1 MLPIRPAALYLVEIP
16 DSGAAMRKA
25 IAATGLATALLVS
38 SVTAATAGDG
48 GYGYDGYHYDGYRD
62 HRGPGPVLGFAGDV
76 LRGAVRIATLPLTL
90 IADVGRDGWHDGHY
104 RHYRDRDYVQE
115 GAYVASQEAARD
127 YYGAN
132 ARFYGP
138 PPGYYRYDGR

>member
-1 MLPIRPAALYLVEIP
+1 
-16 DSGAAMRKA
+16 MRKA
-25 IAATGLATALLVS
+25 IAATGLATVLFFTSVS
-38 SVTAATAGDG
+38 AAVAGDG
-48 GYGYDGYHYDGYRD
+48 GYDGYRD

-76 LRGAVRIATLPLTL
+76 LRGAFRIATFPLAL
-90 IADVGRDGWHDGHY
+90 IADAGRDRHY
-104 RHYRDRDYVQE
+104 RHRDYVEE
-115 GAYVASQEAARD
+115 GAYVASQEQARD